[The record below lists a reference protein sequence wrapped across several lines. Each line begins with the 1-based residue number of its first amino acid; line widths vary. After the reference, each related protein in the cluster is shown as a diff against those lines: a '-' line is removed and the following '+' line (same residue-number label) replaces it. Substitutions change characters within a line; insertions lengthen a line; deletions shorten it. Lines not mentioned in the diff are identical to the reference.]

1 MGAAGTVG
9 VADALV
15 IMVVGEAVA
24 VGAAV
29 GTADGAGAEPLP
41 VPSHTAGPGIGYVVA
56 CLASGES
63 MLKAMPGSVPV

>member
-15 IMVVGEAVA
+15 MMVVGEAVA

-29 GTADGAGAEPLP
+29 GAADGAGAEPLP
-41 VPSHTAGPGIGYVVA
+41 SQTAGPGTG
-56 CLASGES
+56 
-63 MLKAMPGSVPV
+63 